1 MICELEIEK
10 SNSFLFKI
18 QILDEKDLIYKT
30 ITTKFLK
37 KNVFFPFK
45 ITILQN
51 NLQVRPV
58 HKIQLL

>member
-37 KNVFFPFK
+37 KNVFSPFK

-51 NLQVRPV
+51 YLQVRPV

>member
-30 ITTKFLK
+30 STTKFLK
-37 KNVFFPFK
+37 FFFHIQNHKN
-45 ITILQN
+45 LQKY
-51 NLQVRPV
+51 LQVRPV
-58 HKIQLL
+58 LKIQLL

>member
-45 ITILQN
+45 IT
-51 NLQVRPV
+51 
-58 HKIQLL
+58 KISKNIYKTSA